1 MVFGTSCAT
10 EITPEW
16 NVTMSS
22 LVDACQDS
30 ARYAGNVYFVQDTSV
45 AAQDRVVR
53 ENSMT
58 PLNPES
64 ILIVRPSAL
73 GDVCRTVPVLVS
85 LKGKWP
91 DARTGWLVQDNFV
104 EAVSAHPCLDEVIP
118 FPRSRMR
125 SAWRSPKRMR
135 EVLGFLRTLQRS
147 NWDLVLDCQGLARSS
162 LFSRLSGSSRRVGFS
177 DAREFGWLMMT
188 DRVPTVSTHIV
199 DRTMELV
206 AHLGGEDKP
215 DMRLHAPPECVE
227 GWEASHL
234 RPESAYV
241 VLAPR
246 SRWGTKEWPM
256 NKWRGLIEGL
266 AARGHRD
273 FVLVGSHEE
282 RDSLEGLIGALDMRD
297 GPRVVSMA
305 GRTTVGDL
313 MAIIRSAAL
322 VVAND
327 SAALHVAVGFSRPM
341 VGLFGPTDPREVG
354 PYGALDQVIRHADA
368 RGSGH
373 DYRSRSGPMDSMD
386 RITVP
391 EVLDRA
397 IEVLEP
403 GA

>member
-1 MVFGTSCAT
+1 MNS
-10 EITPEW
+10 
-16 NVTMSS
+16 M
-22 LVDACQDS
+22 VDACQDS
-30 ARYAGNVYFVQDTSV
+30 ARGTGIVYFVQDTSA
-45 AAQDRVVR
+45 AAQDRAVR

-58 PLNPES
+58 PRNPES

-73 GDVCRTVPVLVS
+73 GDVCRTVPVLAS
-85 LKGKWP
+85 LRTKWP
-91 DARTGWLVQDNFV
+91 NARTGWLVQDNFA
-104 EAVSAHPCLDEVIP
+104 EAVSAHPGLDEVIP

-125 SAWRSPKRMR
+125 SAWRSPKRMLG
-135 EVLGFLRTLQRS
+135 VLGFLRMLQGS
-147 NWDLVLDCQGLARSS
+147 DWDLVLDCQGLARSS
-162 LFSRLSGSSRRVGFS
+162 LFSRLSGSSWRVGFS
-177 DAREFGWLMMT
+177 DAREFGWFLMT
-188 DRVPTVSTHIV
+188 DRVPTVSAHVV

-206 AHLGGEDKP
+206 AHLGAEAEP
-215 DMRLHAPPECVE
+215 DMRLHAPPGCIE
-227 GWEASHL
+227 GWQASHL
-234 RPESAYV
+234 RPGSPYV

-246 SRWGTKEWPM
+246 SRWASKEWPM
-256 NKWRGLIEGL
+256 GKWRELIGEL

-273 FVLVGSHEE
+273 FVLVGSAGE
-282 RDSLEGLIGALDMRD
+282 RDSLERLIGMLDMRN

-327 SAALHVAVGFSRPM
+327 SAALHMAVGFSRPM

-354 PYGALDQVIRHADA
+354 PYGALDQVIRHAGA
-368 RGSGH
+368 TGSGH
-373 DYRSRSGPMDSMD
+373 DYRSRSTPADSMD
-386 RITVP
+386 RITVE

>member
-1 MVFGTSCAT
+1 MNS
-10 EITPEW
+10 
-16 NVTMSS
+16 M
-22 LVDACQDS
+22 VDACQDS
-30 ARYAGNVYFVQDTSV
+30 ARYAGNVYFVQDPSA
-45 AAQDRVVR
+45 AAQDRAVR

-58 PLNPES
+58 ALNPES

-85 LKGKWP
+85 LRKKWP
-91 DARTGWLVQDNFV
+91 DARIGWLVQDNFA
-104 EAVSAHPCLDEVIP
+104 EAVSAHPSLDELIP

-125 SAWRSPKRMR
+125 SAWRSPKRML
-135 EVLGFLRTLQRS
+135 EVLRFLRMLKGGD
-147 NWDLVLDCQGLARSS
+147 WDLVLDCQGLARSS

-177 DAREFGWLMMT
+177 EAREFGWLLLT

-206 AHLGGEDKP
+206 AHLGADTEP
-215 DMRLHAPPECVE
+215 DMRLHAPPDSID
-227 GWEASHL
+227 GWQDSDL
-234 RPESAYV
+234 RPASAYV

-256 NKWRGLIEGL
+256 DKWRGLIEEL
-266 AARGHRD
+266 SARGHRD
-273 FVLVGSHEE
+273 FVLVGSADE
-282 RDSLEGLIGALDMRD
+282 RDSLERLIGMLDGRD

-313 MAIIRSAAL
+313 MAIIRSATL

-354 PYGALDQVIRHADA
+354 PYGALDQVIRHAGA
-368 RGSGH
+368 TGSGH
-373 DYRSRSGPMDSMD
+373 DYRSRSVSLDSMD
-386 RITVP
+386 RITVA
-391 EVLDRA
+391 EVVERA
-397 IEVLEP
+397 LEVLEP